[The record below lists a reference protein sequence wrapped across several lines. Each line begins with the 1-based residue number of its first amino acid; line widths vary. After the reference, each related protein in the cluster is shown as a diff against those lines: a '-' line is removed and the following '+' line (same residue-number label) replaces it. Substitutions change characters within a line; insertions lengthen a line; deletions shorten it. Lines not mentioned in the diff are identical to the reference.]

1 MRDLTE
7 KKGKRKNVADDDAD
21 DAEGVPGIRKRLK
34 GGQKKGGK
42 RKR

>member
-7 KKGKRKNVADDDAD
+7 KKGKRKNTVDDDAD
-21 DAEGVPGIRKRLK
+21 DAEGASGIIKRLK

-42 RKR
+42 KK